1 MNAFSEFLRQASGR
15 LPIPE
20 PARSRVLL
28 EIASDME
35 DLQRHYMDGGL
46 GEEEAAQEVLSQFEL
61 PDEVLGELARIHSS
75 PLQQSLKDISGAA
88 GTRWERVLLGVLSL
102 AVGGTLIV
110 HLLQGSLYAVAS
122 PLVWLLNGML
132 AIGLVLGGVQVLHL
146 FRPGAAFQARARK
159 GLGFLLGWS
168 LLLLGVGFTGVW
180 VELYL
185 AVTEI
190 RAEPGQALVELVG
203 WLHMASAT
211 LVIALSGALL
221 MGTLWAVLEAR
232 ASALE
237 QKAAEDLLGATA

>member
-1 MNAFSEFLRQASGR
+1 MNAFSEFLRQTSGR

-46 GEEEAAQEVLSQFEL
+46 REEEAAQEVLRQFEL
-61 PDEVLGELARIHSS
+61 PDEVLSELARIHSS
-75 PLQQSLKDISGAA
+75 PLRQSLKGISGGA
-88 GTRWERVLLGVLSL
+88 GTRWERVLLGLLSL
-102 AVGGTLIV
+102 AVGGSLV
-110 HLLQGSLYAVAS
+110 FHLMQVSLYAVAS

-132 AIGLVLGGVQVLHL
+132 AVGLVLGGVKTLHL
-146 FRPGAAFQARARK
+146 FRPGTAFQARARK
-159 GLGFLLGWS
+159 GLSFLLGWS
-168 LLLLGVGFTGVW
+168 FLLLGVGLAGVW
-180 VELYL
+180 IELYL
-185 AVTEI
+185 AVSEI

-237 QKAAEDLLGATA
+237 QKAAEGLLGAAA